1 VCSSDLISLFF
12 GATIAITIY
21 TNINKT
27 LLGIISGD
35 IFVGYFAASE
45 KDRIEQQVGRL
56 KVIQTTLA
64 QRMIPKIRSI
74 EQKRLASYRTRK
86 K

>member
-1 VCSSDLISLFF
+1 M
-12 GATIAITIY
+12 ATLQRRAKLAARRAIY
-21 TNINKT
+21 QRFLKGRNKAQ
-27 LLGIISGD
+27 LS
-35 IFVGYFAASE
+35 ASE